1 MDRRSRRGG
10 LSGRRQPVCCASPT
24 TLSASVLKLV
34 GNVPQHVPAHRVK
47 LPVGVEKANHAFRLL
62 ERLNQSVQQD
72 AIKATVLPS
81 NAVPVV
87 SVEGVHEV
95 PPADP
100 SSAG

>member
-1 MDRRSRRGG
+1 
-10 LSGRRQPVCCASPT
+10 
-24 TLSASVLKLV
+24 LKLL
-34 GNVPQHVPAHRVK
+34 GNVPQQEPAYRVK
-47 LPVGVEKANHAFRLL
+47 LPVGVALRLL

-81 NAVPVV
+81 NAVPVMLA
-87 SVEGVHEV
+87 EGVHER